1 VACAGG
7 EGDEGAGEG
16 EVGEGEV
23 EGGGEVLCGD
33 GQRMGVAWVGGGGG
47 FVAGGGLSLGKEGGE
62 RYRGRSLCGGEAW
75 RILQGEGQGRGS

>member
-1 VACAGG
+1 MACAGE

-33 GQRMGVAWVGGGGG
+33 GQRTGGAVGGVVCGWGGD
-47 FVAGGGLSLGKEGGE
+47 
-62 RYRGRSLCGGEAW
+62 
-75 RILQGEGQGRGS
+75 